1 MLSPIN
7 NLNEMAMKRSFVIW
21 AGCLLMMF
29 AGCKKDEVARQA
41 EKDNFFPR
49 IFDNRNV
56 FLNSSSIINEG
67 DTARFYGLSYSPAG
81 QVAISWKV
89 NGKEK
94 STDTLFNFRPDS
106 GGDYTVT
113 LEVSYRDQQTSRTS
127 HVLVNPSTY
136 TLKNYSAVSMGYLSA
151 DASGFSSMDWASLSH
166 VAYKS
171 GQVAPD
177 GSLDVSAGE
186 QNGRINE
193 LVARAHI
200 NGVAVLLGISGRL
213 TGIDGW
219 ALYESN
225 DFGTVISDPAKMPA
239 LVQTIKSYLAS
250 RRMDGVDIMMTDVN
264 SAITPDNIHAV
275 GPFLH
280 ALRAALPSKAII
292 TATVTANWQHWE
304 YPDLSE
310 ADWVNVHAFEDG
322 IHVGPGAPRGQA
334 SDYDYMVS
342 CAGIWKNNH
351 LPAGKLVIG
360 MPAFGLRY
368 DAIDGN
374 GNNADWGS
382 YSYLTYS
389 DVLKI
394 DPQAFSKELVQSAN
408 GIYYNGVPLVTKKA
422 AYLKANAF
430 KGAYLWAY
438 DFDSKGDSSLMA
450 AIHKN
455 LQ

>member
-1 MLSPIN
+1 ML
-7 NLNEMAMKRSFVIW
+7 
-21 AGCLLMMF
+21 F

-49 IFDNRNV
+49 IFDNRNA
-56 FLNSSSIINEG
+56 FLNPSSIINEG
-67 DTARFYGLSYSPAG
+67 DTARFNGLSFSPAG
-81 QVAISWKV
+81 EVAISWTV
-89 NGKEK
+89 NGKQQ
-94 STDTLFNFRPDS
+94 STDTMFNFKPDS

-113 LEVSYRDQQTSRTS
+113 LTATYHDQQTSRTS

-136 TLKNYSAVSMGYLSA
+136 TLKTYTAVTLGYLSA
-151 DASGFSSMDWASLSH
+151 DASAFGNMDWTSLSH

-171 GQVAPD
+171 GQVIPD
-177 GSLDVSAGE
+177 GTLDVSAGE

-225 DFGTVISDPAKMPA
+225 DFGSVISDPVKMPA
-239 LVQTIKSYLAS
+239 LVQAIKGYLAT

-264 SAITPDNIHAV
+264 SSLYADNIHAI
-275 GPFLH
+275 GPFLS
-280 ALRAALPSKAII
+280 ALRAALPSGAII
-292 TATVTANWQHWE
+292 TATVAANWVHWE
-304 YPDLSE
+304 YPDLSS

-334 SDYDYMVS
+334 SSYDYMVS
-342 CAGIWKNNH
+342 CAGIWRDNH

-360 MPAFGLRY
+360 IPAFGLRY
-368 DAIDGN
+368 DAIDDN
-374 GNNADWGS
+374 GNNASWGS
-382 YSYLTYS
+382 YSYVAYR
-389 DVLKI
+389 DILKI
-394 DPQAFSKELVQSAN
+394 DPQAPSKELVQSAN
-408 GIYYNGVPLVTKKA
+408 GIYYNGVPLVAQKA

-450 AIHKN
+450 AIQKN